1 LRFQP
6 LVEPLELH
14 APDGGARVAPEID
27 IRKLDRHVVRPRANH
42 DAMHARVPPQRAK
55 RRQVALDET
64 VVPAP
69 DRKYGHVNLVQAGTR
84 ARTPPEAII
93 SGVIE
98 RFLKSFVPL
107 ARGCK
112 I

>member
-1 LRFQP
+1 
-6 LVEPLELH
+6 
-14 APDGGARVAPEID
+14 
-27 IRKLDRHVVRPRANH
+27 
-42 DAMHARVPPQRAK
+42 
-55 RRQVALDET
+55 
-64 VVPAP
+64 

-112 I
+112 IRIAQRQRAHEAREIRRYKTARLQILRHPKQTVAQLERSAGGVETIQIIIVAGNYRCNGL